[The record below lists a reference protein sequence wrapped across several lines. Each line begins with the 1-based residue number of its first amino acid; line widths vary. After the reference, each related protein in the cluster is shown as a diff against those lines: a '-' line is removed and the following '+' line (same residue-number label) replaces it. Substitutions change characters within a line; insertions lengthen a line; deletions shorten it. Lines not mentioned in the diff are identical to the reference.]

1 MDEEQEKYL
10 EESVAVVKQEA
21 FQLQKALDSSNM
33 QEVLKHASIMISEL
47 RTSLL
52 SPKAYYELYMQVFD
66 QMSRLESY
74 FMEEHRRTGKI
85 SELYEKVQ
93 HTTNILPRLYLLV
106 AAGSVYIKT
115 RELTAKDVLKD
126 LIEMTKGVQHPM
138 RGLFLRYYLNKVC
151 KDKLPDKG
159 SEYEDSGDVTDSV
172 DFLLQNL
179 SEMNRLWVRM
189 QHTGSVRDKTK
200 REKER
205 SDLKVTVGENI
216 VRLSNLQ
223 GVNLELYQSVVLPRI
238 IEIVT
243 SSKDAISQQYLMDC
257 IIQAF
262 PDDYHLHTLEPLLE
276 ACTQLQPA
284 VEIKG
289 IFINLLTR
297 ISDFAKESDLEIVQR
312 VNIFELIKNY
322 IDKIIQEQSNPAD
335 TAKFLELNAAFLRLS
350 LKCYPDNINYVN
362 MILDSCITLIEK
374 NQSDGRLDQ
383 ESLKCIVKLLTHP
396 LESLSIAILSMS
408 NYPKLMSYLQF
419 QARKQVSFKIVQSI
433 VANKVELSDADTIEK
448 LITYISSLL
457 VDAKDT
463 TESEAYEFEDE
474 QQGVAKIISMIRGPD
489 VKTQFHLLHIFRSKL
504 SQGGNRRIKYTYPAL
519 LFKYIKLVPNLDS
532 GDSEI
537 TFHHIL
543 KILLQIVNKVIEVS
557 PELGLKLSL
566 QCALCIHNHDPEKTH
581 EEIAYE
587 FISQALIL
595 YQDELSDADV
605 KANAIT
611 IALSTLAYVN
621 CFEEENSETLVHNTA
636 QYAHKQPTKT
646 GEIRGALQATDL
658 FWTESI
664 RNDQRVLHYLKK
676 AEKCAEHLGTT
687 NEQLMLLIDTLN
699 KYVGFL
705 LKDVPS
711 IEFDAINSL
720 ISEINSGVKKL
731 GSEISQDVKVYLAN
745 TNKYIRTRQDE
756 GKLKGIKL

>member
-10 EESVAVVKQEA
+10 EESVTIVKQEA
-21 FQLQKALDSSNM
+21 FQMQKALDSSNM
-33 QEVLKHASIMISEL
+33 PEVLKHAAIMISEL

-52 SPKAYYELYMQVFD
+52 SPKAYFELYMQVFD

-85 SELYEKVQ
+85 AEIYEKIQ

-126 LIEMTKGVQHPM
+126 LIEMIKGVQHPM

-189 QHTGSVRDKTK
+189 QHTGTVRDKTK

-262 PDDYHLHTLEPLLE
+262 PDDYHLHTLELLLE

-297 ISDFAKESDLEIVQR
+297 IADFAKEADLEIVQR
-312 VNIFELIKNY
+312 VNIFDLVKTY

-350 LKCYPDNINYVN
+350 LRCYPDNINYVN
-362 MILDSCITLIEK
+362 LILDSCVTLIDK

-383 ESLKCIVKLLTHP
+383 ESLKTIVKLLSHP
-396 LESLSIAILSMS
+396 LESLSLAILSMS
-408 NYPKLMSYLQF
+408 NYPKLMNYLQF
-419 QARKQVSFKIVQSI
+419 QSRKQVAFKIVKAV
-433 VANKVELSDADTIEK
+433 VANKVELADADTVEK
-448 LITYISSLL
+448 LISYISSLL
-457 VDAKDT
+457 VDANDT

-474 QQGVAKIISMIRGPD
+474 QQGVAKVIFLIKGPD
-489 VKTQFHLLHIFRSKL
+489 VKTHFHLLHIFRTKL
-504 SQGGNRRIKYTYPAL
+504 AQGGNRRIKFTYPAL

-532 GDSEI
+532 SDSEI
-537 TFHHIL
+537 TFHHVL
-543 KILLQIVNKVIEVS
+543 KILLQLVNKIIEVD

-566 QCALCIHNHDPEKTH
+566 QCALCIHNHDPEKNH

-595 YQDELSDADV
+595 YQDELSDAAA
-605 KANAIT
+605 KSHAIT
-611 IALSTLAYVN
+611 LALSTLAYVS
-621 CFEEENSETLVHNTA
+621 CFEEDNSETLVHNTA
-636 QYAHKQPTKT
+636 QYAHKQSTKT
-646 GEIRGALQATDL
+646 AEVRGALQATEL
-658 FWTESI
+658 FWTEAVK
-664 RNDQRVLHYLKK
+664 NDQRVLHYLKR
-676 AEKCAEHLGTT
+676 AEKCAENIGST
-687 NEQLMLLIDTLN
+687 NESVLLLIDTLN
-699 KYVGFL
+699 KYISFL
-705 LKDVPS
+705 LRDVSTIEIDS
-711 IEFDAINSL
+711 INNL
-720 ISEINSGVKKL
+720 ISNINNGVKKL
-731 GSEISQDVKVYLAN
+731 GGDTSQDVKVYLAN
-745 TNKYIRTRQDE
+745 TNKYIRTRQEE